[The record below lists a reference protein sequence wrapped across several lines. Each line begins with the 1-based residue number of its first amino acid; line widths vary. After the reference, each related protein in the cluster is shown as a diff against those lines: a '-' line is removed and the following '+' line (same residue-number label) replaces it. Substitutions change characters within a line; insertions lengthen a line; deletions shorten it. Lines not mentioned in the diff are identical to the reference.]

1 MMNIEVNVIGV
12 KNLMTAEEA
21 REKAKSWK
29 NEELQK
35 CLTILMTNI
44 SNKANNGG
52 LAEKFDVR
60 TGRPIEFYNTLRQM
74 LVGLGYKV
82 EMPIEPHLGGYAK
95 EWKIS
100 W

>member
-1 MMNIEVNVIGV
+1 MNVEINVIGV
-12 KNLMTAEEA
+12 KNLITDDKA
-21 REKAKSWK
+21 REKALGWR
-29 NEELQK
+29 NEELQS
-35 CLTILMTNI
+35 CLTTLMANI

-52 LAEKFDVR
+52 LSGKFDVKI
-60 TGRPIEFYNTLRQM
+60 GRPIEFYNTLRQI

-82 EMPIEPHLGGYAK
+82 EMPSEPHLGGYAK